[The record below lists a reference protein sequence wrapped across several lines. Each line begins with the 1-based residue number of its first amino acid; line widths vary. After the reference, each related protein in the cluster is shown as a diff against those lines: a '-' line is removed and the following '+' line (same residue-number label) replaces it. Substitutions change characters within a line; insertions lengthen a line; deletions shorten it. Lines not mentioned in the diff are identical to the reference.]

1 MPEVINQPASTNL
14 PTVPPPP
21 EPVGTVVPVAPA
33 SKHGMGWL
41 WIVLVIIVAAM
52 GGGAYFFY
60 SQQQKPVAEVN
71 ITALPDITTQNG
83 NKPNKGFDT
92 SSPASLIATPTA
104 TPTLTASD
112 SVSDIEKDISGT
124 TLQSEDATQ
133 FNADLQGL

>member
-21 EPVGTVVPVAPA
+21 EPMGTVVPVAPA

-52 GGGAYFFY
+52 GGGAYYFY
-60 SQQQKPVAEVN
+60 SLQQQPVAEGNV
-71 ITALPDITTQNG
+71 TALPDISSQDG
-83 NKPNKGFDT
+83 KKPNKGFDA
-92 SSPASLIATPTA
+92 SPTVATASPTA
-104 TPTLTASD
+104 APTLTASD

-124 TLQSEDATQ
+124 TLQAEDTTQ